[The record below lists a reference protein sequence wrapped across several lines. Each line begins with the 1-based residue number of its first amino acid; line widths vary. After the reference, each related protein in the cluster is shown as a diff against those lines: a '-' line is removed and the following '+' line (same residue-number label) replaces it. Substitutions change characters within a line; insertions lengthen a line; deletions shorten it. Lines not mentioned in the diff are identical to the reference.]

1 MEITIINGSPKR
13 DKSTSDLLMEY
24 LISQINDNNEIELHN
39 IKNDT
44 FTERQFEKVQNSD
57 VLIFAFPLYVDSV
70 PSHVLKLLIELEKRN
85 FATKNI
91 AVYCVINNG
100 FFEGHQNRIAIT
112 QMKNWCR
119 SCGFIWG
126 QAVGI
131 GAGEMLPFLKDIPM
145 GHGPNKNIG
154 SALKCLSKNI
164 LSKSAGQDILVSPN
178 WPRLLWK
185 IQSSFSVWYPRAKS
199 NGLTRKELYRR
210 IQ

>member
-57 VLIFAFPLYVDSV
+57 VFIFAFPLYVDSV

-91 AVYCVINNG
+91 VVYCVINNG